1 MILFSLYLPKKLRLD
16 LKLLKRRGETEEI
29 PIIPDLE
36 KIRKIRKGNKISRF
50 FRHVFEHKDIK
61 KNFGINLAIL
71 AIAMS
76 FFPEKNPFSEIIGEN
91 SVIHTPLVIDTKTG
105 IQYPVDKVR
114 ITQNYKYYHQGIDLD
129 GVTGDNVKPIMAG
142 KVEAINYSNVGYG
155 NAILINHGSGFL
167 SLYAH
172 LSKILVKKDDIVT
185 NQTVIGKIGATG
197 RAFGDHLHLEIYEN
211 GKTINPLSVL
221 PR

>member
-1 MILFSLYLPKKLRLD
+1 MY
-16 LKLLKRRGETEEI
+16 
-29 PIIPDLE
+29 
-36 KIRKIRKGNKISRF
+36 N
-50 FRHVFEHKDIK
+50 
-61 KNFGINLAIL
+61 
-71 AIAMS
+71 
-76 FFPEKNPFSEIIGEN
+76 
-91 SVIHTPLVIDTKTG
+91 
-105 IQYPVDKVR
+105 Q
-114 ITQNYKYYHQGIDLD
+114 
-129 GVTGDNVKPIMAG
+129 
-142 KVEAINYSNVGYG
+142 YG